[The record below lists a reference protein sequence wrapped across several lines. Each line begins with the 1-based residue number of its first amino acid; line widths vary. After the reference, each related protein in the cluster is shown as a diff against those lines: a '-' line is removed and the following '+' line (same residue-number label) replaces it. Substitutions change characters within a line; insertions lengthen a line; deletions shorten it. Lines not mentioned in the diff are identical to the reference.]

1 MNLTTVLVTLV
12 IAGSATPGITK
23 LALQPIIAQK
33 RATNFGVAETQ
44 AVTFAA
50 KNEGQISLTKT
61 PDDCKLE
68 DIGGNAYTITC
79 WEGKSK
85 YRMSAT
91 RAFRQWTFS
100 PGTKTAASGF
110 NSNSTG
116 VSTTATDVNS
126 GAGSASVSASGTSHD
141 ENYETNVNQSHG
153 GGTSHD
159 ENYATNVNQSHGGG
173 TSHNENHTKDMNQSH
188 RSRTSY
194 DDKHTTSKDHSSSD
208 RRSHDEKQA
217 MREKQSFRGEKSTD
231 REENRHQDDKR

>member
-91 RAFRQWTFS
+91 RAFRQWTIS

-141 ENYETNVNQSHG
+141 ENYE
-153 GGTSHD
+153 
-159 ENYATNVNQSHGGG
+159 TNVNQSHGGG

-231 REENRHQDDKR
+231 IEENRHQDDKR